1 MRRNVC
7 FTEYKRIALCLPS
20 TCNDLK
26 PATVKNYGSNVVKVT
41 WDNGRI
47 YRADRSVFI
56 MQAVRGENQ
65 KVVVSDYNFEAMFTS
80 GRYVNVEYVTHHELL
95 DGGKRIEVHSSTQ
108 GDFTF
113 IIDKLD
119 GWAVSL

>member
-7 FTEYKRIALCLPS
+7 FTEYKRLSMCLPS

-41 WDNGRI
+41 WDNGRV
-47 YRADRSVFI
+47 YRADRSVFL
-56 MQAVRGENQ
+56 MQAVNNE
-65 KVVVSDYNFEAMFTS
+65 KVVVDDYYFEAMFTS
-80 GRYVNVEYVTHHELL
+80 GRSVDVEYVTHHELL